1 MTMNSEL
8 FYQSVAEQA
17 CPLILITQD
26 QWNKGLVNLTDYER
40 NLFNVQQFKGKLG
53 DICLVSHQDGSLA
66 KAYIGTGEQS
76 DILAIAHVA
85 THLPAGSYKPEQALS
100 QAALIFWALAQY
112 QFADYKQAS
121 DTVVRRLIVSKEE
134 LVQIKR
140 QVDSIFFIRDLINK
154 PTNDLGPAELAQV
167 TQNLAEQYQ
176 ANFKQWVDKE
186 LIEHNFPAI
195 YTVGKASENRPRL
208 VSFTWGSPNHP
219 AICLIG
225 KGVCFDSGGLDIKP
239 SSGMRLMKKD
249 MGGAAHALGLAQ
261 WIMACQLPVYLQVLI
276 PAVENS
282 IGPQAFRPGDI
293 ITMRNKLTVEV
304 DNTDAEGRL
313 ILADA
318 LVKAAEFNPELI
330 IDFATLTGA
339 ARVAVGTEIA
349 AMFANNESLAQELM
363 MAAKEVEDPIWQL
376 PLFENYNSL
385 LDSSIADLSNCGNTP
400 YAGAITAAL
409 FLKRFVPIT
418 ATWAHFDIMAW
429 NTSSKP
435 GKPEGGEAMAIR
447 ALAHYLQK
455 KYGSNVS

>member
-1 MTMNSEL
+1 MNSEL
-8 FYQSVAEQA
+8 FYQQVAEQA
-17 CPLILITQD
+17 YPLILITQE
-26 QWNKGLVNLTDYER
+26 QWNKGLINLTDYER
-40 NLFNVQQFKGKLG
+40 NLFNLQQFKGKLG
-53 DICLVSHQDGSLA
+53 DICLISHQDGSLA
-66 KAYIGTGEQS
+66 KVYVGTGEQS
-76 DILAIAHVA
+76 DTLAIAQVA
-85 THLPAGSYKPEQALS
+85 TRLPSGSYKPEQALS
-100 QAALIFWALAQY
+100 QIALIFWALAQY
-112 QFADYKQAS
+112 QFNDYKQS
-121 DTVVRRLIVSKEE
+121 PDMVLRRLIVSEEE
-134 LVQIKR
+134 LIAIKR

-154 PTNDLGPAELAQV
+154 PTNDLGPAELALV
-167 TQNLAEQYQ
+167 TQNIAEQHQ
-176 ANFKQWVDKE
+176 ANFKQWIDKE
-186 LIEHNFPAI
+186 LIEDNFPAI
-195 YTVGKASENRPRL
+195 YTVGKASENKPRL
-208 VSFTWGSPNHP
+208 ISLTWGVPHHP

-261 WIMACQLPVYLQVLI
+261 WIMSCQLPVYLQVLI

-313 ILADA
+313 ILADT
-318 LVKAAEFNPELI
+318 LVKACEFNPKLI
-330 IDFATLTGA
+330 VDFATLTGA

-349 AMFANNESLAQELM
+349 AMFTNNENLAQELM
-363 MAAKEVEDPIWQL
+363 IAAREVDDPIWQL

-385 LDSSIADLSNCGNTP
+385 LDSNIADLSNCGNTP

-409 FLKRFVPIT
+409 FLKRFVP
-418 ATWAHFDIMAW
+418 AAVAWVHFDIMAW

-447 ALAHYLQK
+447 ALVHYLQK
-455 KYGSNVS
+455 TYGSVKG